1 MRKATRTHAPRS
13 RKSRHPRTTRGK
25 RSRVDALLPRRRVA
39 QLARSTGFTRRQRKV
54 LALAFLLALVFG
66 FAVETVRS
74 MGAFQ
79 RFFTTIT
86 KLQLARSAFQKKFSA
101 RSVAFFRAVFIEA
114 CAHHALRLGTR
125 LGGKLAR
132 FKDVCAIDATVIRLH
147 DLLEKAY
154 AATRTNHTKAAAK
167 LHAVLSFSKRAIT
180 DLAITAERVGDREF
194 LKDLDWVAGRLLL
207 FDLGYYA
214 HALFAAIAAKEGFF
228 LSRLKDKVNP
238 TIVAVRRG
246 IARGE
251 KAVGKKLFEINFADG
266 RPVDLDVRFGKRED
280 EPCFRLIGVFN
291 TSANCWHLYV
301 TNLPASDFHPEDL
314 ALLYRARWEVE
325 LLFKELKGTHR
336 LDEISSARQEVV
348 LTLLYATLLSLLVTR
363 VLARLVEEQDGHGAG
378 ARRLSLRIL
387 SSYLIQHAKFLAK
400 AILRGGRSLGSRLNE
415 VADDIG
421 RTCRDPNPQRP
432 SVLARLVG

>member
-1 MRKATRTHAPRS
+1 
-13 RKSRHPRTTRGK
+13 
-25 RSRVDALLPRRRVA
+25 
-39 QLARSTGFTRRQRKV
+39 V

-86 KLQLARSAFQKKFSA
+86 KLQLARSAFQKKFSE
-101 RSVAFFRAVFIEA
+101 RSVAFFRAVFIEV
-114 CAHHALRLGTR
+114 CGHHAARLGTH

-147 DLLEKAY
+147 RLLETLY

-180 DLAITAERVGDREF
+180 ELAITAERVGDRAF

-214 HALFAAIAAKEGFF
+214 HTLFAAIAAKQGFF

-246 IARGE
+246 VARGQ
-251 KAVGKKLFEINFADG
+251 KAVGKRLFEIDFAEG
-266 RPVDLDVRFGKRED
+266 RPVDLDIRFGAHEHD
-280 EPCFRLIGVFN
+280 PCFRLVGVFN
-291 TSANCWHLYV
+291 AGANCWHLYV
-301 TNLPASDFHPEDL
+301 TNLPADEFSPEDL
-314 ALLYRARWEVE
+314 ALLYRSRWEVE

-336 LDEISSARQEVV
+336 LDELTSARQEVV
-348 LTLLYATLLSLLVTR
+348 LTLLYATLLSLLITR
-363 VLARLVEEQDGHGAG
+363 VLARLVEAADPDR

-415 VADDIG
+415 VLDDIG

-432 SVLARLVG
+432 SVLARLMA

>member
-1 MRKATRTHAPRS
+1 MRQATRTRPSRS
-13 RKSRHPRTTRGK
+13 RKTRRRRSARGQG
-25 RSRVDALLPRRRVA
+25 SRVDALLPRRRVA
-39 QLARSTGFTRRQRKV
+39 ELARSTGFIRRRRKV
-54 LALAFLLALVFG
+54 MALAFLLALVFG

-86 KLQLARSAFQKKFSA
+86 KLRLARSAFQKKFSE

-114 CAHHALRLGTR
+114 CARHAMRLGTH
-125 LGGKLAR
+125 LGPKLAR
-132 FKDVCAIDATVIRLH
+132 FKDVCAIDATVIRLS
-147 DLLEKAY
+147 DLLEKTY

-180 DLAITAERVGDREF
+180 QLAITAERVGDREF

-207 FDLGYYA
+207 FDLGYYS
-214 HALFAAIAAKEGFF
+214 HALFAAIIAKQGFF
-228 LSRLKDKVNP
+228 LSRFKDKVNP

-246 IARGE
+246 IARGQ
-251 KAVGKKLFEINFADG
+251 KAVGKRLFEVEFADG
-266 RPVDLDVRFGKRED
+266 RPVDLEVRFGAGA
-280 EPCFRLIGVFN
+280 PTFRLVGVFN
-291 TSANCWHLYV
+291 TRANCWHLYV
-301 TNLPASDFHPEDL
+301 TNLPVDEFSPEEL
-314 ALLYRARWEVE
+314 ALLYRSRWEVE

-336 LDEISSARQEVV
+336 LDELTSARQEVV

-363 VLARLVEEQDGHGAG
+363 VLARQVEEADDKR

-415 VADDIG
+415 VLDDIG

-432 SVLARLVG
+432 SVLASLIG

>member
-1 MRKATRTHAPRS
+1 VRKATRS
-13 RKSRHPRTTRGK
+13 RQSNARNSSRRRRALRARRG
-25 RSRVDALLPRRRVA
+25 RVDALLPRRRVA
-39 QLARSTGFTRRQRKV
+39 QLARSTGFTRRRRKV

-66 FAVETVRS
+66 FGIEMLRS
-74 MGAFQ
+74 MASFQ

-86 KLQLARSAFQKKFSA
+86 KLSMARSAFQKKFSE

-114 CAHHALRLGTR
+114 CAHHARRLGTR

-147 DLLEKAY
+147 DLLKKTY

-167 LHAVLSFSKRAIT
+167 LHAVLSFSKRAVT
-180 DLAITAERVGDREF
+180 QLAITAERVGDREF

-214 HALFAAIAAKEGFF
+214 HTLFAAIAAKEGFF

-238 TIVAVRRG
+238 TIVRVRRG
-246 IARGE
+246 LARDQ
-251 KAVGKKLFEINFADG
+251 KAVGKRLFEIDFADG
-266 RPVDLDVRFGKRED
+266 RPVDLDVRFGDRAD
-280 EPCFRLIGVFN
+280 APCFRLVGVYN
-291 TSANCWHLYV
+291 DGSRCWHLYV
-301 TNLPASDFHPEDL
+301 TNLPVSEFSPEDL
-314 ALLYRARWEVE
+314 ALIYRARWEVE

-336 LDEISSARQEVV
+336 LDEIGSAREAVV
-348 LTLLYATLLSLLVTR
+348 LTMLYATLLSLLVTR
-363 VLARLVEEQDGHGAG
+363 VLARLVEDQDGHG

-387 SSYLIQHAKFLAK
+387 SSYLIQHAKFLAN

-415 VADDIG
+415 VGDDIG

-432 SVLARLVG
+432 SVLARLAA